1 MNPRLLA
8 AGMAAAALLAGSAPA
23 AAGVITQGQFLQFAF
38 DGVGQTATGCDPADP
53 NGPFCIPSSGTPTG
67 FLDAPPW
74 TFTAAAGGALL
85 TVVDAFESGD
95 RFDIFDFGVLVGSTS
110 APNLRAPADCGDDP
124 VVCLGT
130 PGMSL
135 GTFALAAGDHS
146 ITIVLSQSLSPLGSA
161 YLRVDDA
168 AAAVP
173 VPASIGLV
181 LVALLGAGRARRQA
195 AHAAQE
201 NAA

>member
-1 MNPRLLA
+1 MKPRLLA
-8 AGMAAAALLAGSAPA
+8 AAMAAAALFAGSAPA
-23 AAGVITQGQFLQFAF
+23 AAGIITQGQFLQFAF
-38 DGVGQTATGCDPADP
+38 NGVGQTATGCDPADP
-53 NGPFCIPSSGTPTG
+53 NGPFCIPSSGTPTE
-67 FLDAPPW
+67 FLDAPAW
-74 TFTAAAGGALL
+74 TFTAAVGGALL

-95 RFDIFDFGVLVGSTS
+95 RFDVFDFGVLLGSTS
-110 APNLRAPADCGDDP
+110 LPNPRIPADCGDDP

-135 GTFALAAGDHS
+135 GSFALPAGDHS

-161 YLRVDDA
+161 YLRVDDD

-181 LVALLGAGRARRQA
+181 LVALLGAGRARRLVA
-195 AHAAQE
+195 PAAQE
-201 NAA
+201 HVA